1 MSGTFRGNG
10 EEKMKLNINM
20 KINKWIRAPKD
31 ISMSNM
37 EKDKNSGIQGK
48 GTCNELDLHKK
59 ARIEVKSIQMK
70 LQEKGVILYFSNF
83 ATT

>member
-48 GTCNELDLHKK
+48 VH
-59 ARIEVKSIQMK
+59 VMS
-70 LQEKGVILYFSNF
+70 
-83 ATT
+83 